1 MKIAIVFY
9 ARVRTNDVMFIVGLQ
24 EDSHGKGL

>member
-9 ARVRTNDVMFIVGLQ
+9 ARVRTKDVVFIMGLQ
-24 EDSHGKGL
+24 EDSHGKGI